1 MTTDVSLPKPEEVG
15 TFYDATN
22 DLMTQFLGGST
33 HYGYWTGP
41 DDESTFEQAA
51 DRLTDILTDK
61 LGAEPGQHVLDVGCG
76 QGRPGVRLA
85 TRTGAEVT
93 GISIS
98 ARDVEVSN
106 ERAQREGVADRVRFQ
121 RADAMELPFADNSFD
136 HVFALESI
144 VCMPDRVQAL
154 RQFARVV
161 RPGGVIALTDFT
173 DRDPEANARKK
184 EDLAEVG
191 ESWHTAPLIK
201 ESDYPTFAAEAGLEV
216 VEVKDIT
223 LHTRYTEER
232 FYGPLREYAANN
244 DVPPEITQVLEIAPS
259 PEELRA
265 MSEGA
270 PSVGVALV
278 VLRRPANG

>member
-1 MTTDVSLPKPEEVG
+1 MTTDLSLPKPEEVG
-15 TFYDATN
+15 AFYDATN

-41 DDESTFEQAA
+41 DDDSTFEQAA

-61 LGAEPGQHVLDVGCG
+61 LGAGPGDRVLDVGCG

-85 TRTGAEVT
+85 TRTGAELT

-106 ERAQREGVADRVRFQ
+106 ARAEREGCADRVRFQ

-144 VCMPDRVQAL
+144 VCVPDRVQVL
-154 RQFARVV
+154 KQMARVV
-161 RPGGVIALTDFT
+161 RPGGSIVLTDFT
-173 DRDPEANARKK
+173 DRDVEANAQKK
-184 EDLAEVG
+184 EGLAEVG
-191 ESWHTAPLIK
+191 ESWHTAPLVT
-201 ESDYPTFAAEAGLEV
+201 ESDYPSFASAAGLEV
-216 VEVKDIT
+216 VEVTDIT
-223 LHTRYTEER
+223 QNTKYTEER

-244 DVPPEITQVLEIAPS
+244 DVPPEITQVLQIAPS
-259 PEELRA
+259 PEELKA

-270 PSVGVALV
+270 PSVGVILV
-278 VLRRPANG
+278 VLRNPAQD